1 MAIETRSRLTILA
14 IVLSLTLWAVEAW
27 AQEVSPMTTSPKIN
41 NGDTAWV
48 LAASAL
54 VLVMVMPG
62 LALFYGGQVRSKNAL
77 GTMMQS
83 FLILCL
89 VSLIWVLFGYS
100 LAFGPD
106 KGGVIGSLDWA
117 GLSGVGG
124 DPNPTYAPT
133 VPHLA
138 FMLFQLMF
146 AAFTPALITGAFAE
160 RIRFGALALF
170 VGLWT
175 IFIYCP
181 LAHWLW
187 GGGWLRKLGAL
198 DFAGGAVVHISS
210 GAAALACA
218 LVLGRRRG
226 YRTDYMAPH
235 NLSLTLLGSGLL
247 WFGWYGFNGGSARGA
262 NVTAIGAIVATHV
275 AAATAALVW
284 MTVEWSHRGKPTLL
298 GAVSGAV
305 AGMATVTPGAGFVS
319 PLSAILFG
327 LAGGALCYYA
337 VVWKGKIGYDDS
349 LDVVG
354 IHGVGGIVGILATGL
369 FASKALNPA
378 GADGLF
384 FGNPAQMSI
393 QAVTAVAAVLFSFVG
408 TYVVL
413 KIVDGLTGLRV
424 SPEEEATGLDLSQ
437 HNERAYS

>member
-1 MAIETRSRLTILA
+1 
-14 IVLSLTLWAVEAW
+14 
-27 AQEVSPMTTSPKIN
+27 MTTSPKIN